1 MSSFHK
7 YCRIMSCYVYLNICA
22 CVFLSSTFI
31 LHRQYLEGCYG
42 DFFILHRQYLEGC
55 YGDFKGGLMGPIED
69 QFKSQSIQ
77 IKVSFSG
84 GGAVPWRHLFKLLS
98 SFSLIVISS
107 KSS

>member
-7 YCRIMSCYVYLNICA
+7 YCRIMSCYVYLNICV
-22 CVFLSSTFI
+22 CVFLSST
-31 LHRQYLEGCYG
+31 
-42 DFFILHRQYLEGC
+42 FILHRQYLEGC

-84 GGAVPWRHLFKLLS
+84 GGAVSWRHLYKLLS